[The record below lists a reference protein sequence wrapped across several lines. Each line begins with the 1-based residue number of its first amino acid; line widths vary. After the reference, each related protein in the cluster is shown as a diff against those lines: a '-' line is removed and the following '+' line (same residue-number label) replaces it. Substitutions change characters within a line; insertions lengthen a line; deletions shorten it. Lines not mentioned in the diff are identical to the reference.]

1 MLIFALVQIL
11 PSQATLYAEAER
23 PSSARQAIL
32 RSKKSYPSFAHYEN
46 KDDFSVSKTLIRL
59 QRSK

>member
-1 MLIFALVQIL
+1 MQKQNDPPVPDKQFYVA
-11 PSQATLYAEAER
+11 
-23 PSSARQAIL
+23 
-32 RSKKSYPSFAHYEN
+32 KKSYPSFAHYEN